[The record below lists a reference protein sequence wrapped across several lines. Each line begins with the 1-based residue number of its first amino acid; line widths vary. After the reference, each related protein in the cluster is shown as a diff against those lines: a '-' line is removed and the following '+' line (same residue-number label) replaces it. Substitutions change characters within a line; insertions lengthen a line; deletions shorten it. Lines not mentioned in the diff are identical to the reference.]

1 MSAIKFE
8 AARIHFLSQVFLAVA
23 VVVAYI
29 NFLVSLSVCLQ
40 CCPPYNGSQRQPAYK
55 GFDLQ
60 KSLYWRGTSDQSGVY
75 ISYSVS
81 TLRSCLLDLDGCPL
95 NKATLQQCPIHGVPV
110 LKESSHTVEVRDVR
124 LVLVSTRQQR
134 FPPTDAPMPKKV
146 LPLTGSLYFKNYD
159 IDLMVKS
166 SKAYMVD
173 ETEWQYEH

>member
-40 CCPPYNGSQRQPAYK
+40 GCPAYNGSQRQPAYK
-55 GFDLQ
+55 GVDLQ
-60 KSLYWRGTSDQSGVY
+60 KSLYWRGTSDQTGVY

-95 NKATLQQCPIHGVPV
+95 NRATLQQCPINGLPV
-110 LKESSHTVEVRDVR
+110 LKESSHTVEVRGVR
-124 LVLVSTRQQR
+124 LVLVSTRQQC
-134 FPPTDAPMPKKV
+134 FPPTDAPMPKQV
-146 LPLTGSLYFKNYD
+146 LPLTGSLYFKTTTL
-159 IDLMVKS
+159 IL
-166 SKAYMVD
+166 
-173 ETEWQYEH
+173 W

>member
-29 NFLVSLSVCLQ
+29 NFLVSLYVCLQ

-55 GFDLQ
+55 GVDLQ

-81 TLRSCLLDLDGCPL
+81 TLRGCLLDLDGCPL
-95 NKATLQQCPIHGVPV
+95 NRATLQQCPIHGLPV
-110 LKESSHTVEVRDVR
+110 LKESSPTVEVRGVR
-124 LVLVSTRQQR
+124 LVLVSTRQQC
-134 FPPTDAPMPKKV
+134 FPPTDAPMPKQV
-146 LPLTGSLYFKNYD
+146 LPLTGSLYFKTTTL
-159 IDLMVKS
+159 IL
-166 SKAYMVD
+166 
-173 ETEWQYEH
+173 W